1 MNLAAAILKAAG
13 HGDGVVATR
22 CSGRQSRGEG
32 VKLSR
37 LRELPRPA
45 GSGVR
50 PKTWRGVGLTMKMR
64 IENFRFR
71 FAGPTRRQHKRQ

>member
-1 MNLAAAILKAAG
+1 MKLAAAILKAAG
-13 HGDGVVATR
+13 HGDGLVATG
-22 CSGRQSRGEG
+22 CSGRQSRGEE

-37 LRELPRPA
+37 LHELPRPA

-50 PKTWRGVGLTMKMR
+50 PKTWPGGGRTRKMR

-71 FAGPTRRQHKRQ
+71 FAGPSRRKHKRQ